1 MYSVATEQQL
11 ASAGAVFFG
20 EYGDVTRL
28 ASQRGAGRQAVYR
41 QAHAAARAVDGSATR
56 LLVNQLRQENAAL
69 RQTVADLQGRL
80 EGAVVID
87 TDHLAEFAGTAQ
99 GKGVSFTAAR
109 ALLAVFLRDR
119 TPSRAR
125 LARWAREAGR
135 QAGPT
140 LAVLDSFSR
149 PRARQ
154 ITADEMFSG
163 RRPVL
168 MTAEQHSLCW
178 LGGRL
183 ATNRDGMTWAEEF
196 RQLPAAEQVTGDR
209 GQGLRKGLAIVNGER
224 QAAGL
229 LAVGDQSDHFHP
241 LRRGQQ
247 QVQQVRRQ
255 AERALQAAE
264 QRQRAYDQAGR
275 TGVRRTAQQG
285 RALRQAWQAAEA
297 AFDRWGEQERALG
310 RLGEGLRLFTPEG
323 ELNTPDRAVRE
334 VQAALACL
342 PGPGAAKMQRGLGPE
357 AFTFLR
363 QTQRRLAAL
372 PVAPALARAALR
384 VEGLRARPQA
394 LQGEG
399 SQARVRRAALL
410 AAGLVLA
417 LAGDAGQQAAA
428 LVGGVLRDAWRASSL
443 VEGLNSV
450 LRMHQA
456 RQKRL
461 TQGLC
466 RWQPKSEPFW

>member
-1 MYSVATEQQL
+1 MYSLAPEQPR
-11 ASAGAVFFG
+11 ASAGAVLCG
-20 EYGDVTRL
+20 ESGDVTRL
-28 ASQRGAGRQAVYR
+28 APQRGAGRQAVYR
-41 QAHAAARAVDGSATR
+41 QAHAAARAVDGSATG

-69 RQTVADLQGRL
+69 RQTVADLQRRL
-80 EGAVVID
+80 AGAVVID
-87 TDHLAEFAGTAQ
+87 TDHQAEFAATAQ

-209 GQGLRKGLAIVNGER
+209 GQGLRKGLAIANGEP

-229 LAVGDQSDHFHP
+229 RAVRHQSDHFHP

-247 QVQQVRRQ
+247 QAQQVRRQ
-255 AERALQAAE
+255 GERALQAAE
-264 QRQRAYDQAGR
+264 PRERARDQAGPR
-275 TGVRRTAQQG
+275 GGTPTGA
-285 RALRQAWQAAEA
+285 
-297 AFDRWGEQERALG
+297 
-310 RLGEGLRLFTPEG
+310 
-323 ELNTPDRAVRE
+323 
-334 VQAALACL
+334 
-342 PGPGAAKMQRGLGPE
+342 
-357 AFTFLR
+357 
-363 QTQRRLAAL
+363 
-372 PVAPALARAALR
+372 
-384 VEGLRARPQA
+384 
-394 LQGEG
+394 
-399 SQARVRRAALL
+399 
-410 AAGLVLA
+410 
-417 LAGDAGQQAAA
+417 
-428 LVGGVLRDAWRASSL
+428 
-443 VEGLNSV
+443 
-450 LRMHQA
+450 
-456 RQKRL
+456 
-461 TQGLC
+461 
-466 RWQPKSEPFW
+466 